1 MNEHLFQDNILETRV
16 CLLPEELD
24 KNYQDLLLQK
34 VKLQFEKTCIKNI
47 GYIDT
52 VININEYIHEEI
64 MKMVPDVFFLL
75 KVKVKSFIPKIGD
88 QVKMNVDFV
97 FNHGVFGGFEKIKIL
112 IPIQVCENDWKLQQ
126 DFSGLFLSN
135 KINPKLNI
143 KKGAEVL
150 VELNKIRF
158 EKDNFSCLAKIC

>member
-1 MNEHLFQDNILETRV
+1 
-16 CLLPEELD
+16 
-24 KNYQDLLLQK
+24 
-34 VKLQFEKTCIKNI
+34 
-47 GYIDT
+47 
-52 VININEYIHEEI
+52 
-64 MKMVPDVFFLL
+64 VPDVFFLL

-88 QVKMNVDFV
+88 KVKMNVDFV